1 MGGLFGFVDKVLGT
15 DFSGDKARKQID
27 KATAAAQGANAAAAE
42 TMKQYGEEA
51 ARIYEKYVREGMDAT
66 EAATKAA
73 MEAVNAGNAQAIA
86 THRSGGA
93 EALARLEQGYQQGQD
108 TYREQFQAGQAAR
121 QPFVQAGTQMLGA
134 VPQLAAALG
143 IPGAGGYDVTA
154 SPLYQWQMQQMDEQL
169 ANQLAA
175 MGVGND
181 TVAAYIRSKNVGQLG
196 AEERQRQVADLQ
208 NMAGMGMQAAST
220 FGMPEFQSAGELGSM
235 NIGAGMNAAN
245 LMGQTTGNVANLQA
259 QQGANQ
265 ADLLNQAAV
274 NRGNSLAGLGQG
286 LANIQLGIGGNMG
299 QSQIAGGQ
307 MAMNA
312 GLSKAS
318 MPNPMNQLI
327 NTGLQLYGMGAFGGA
342 PAAAAPIAAA
352 APAVSAPASGGYS
365 YKPSQY
371 GYSWGL

>member
-1 MGGLFGFVDKVLGT
+1 MSLFKFVDKILGS

-27 KATAAAQGANAAAAE
+27 QATAAGQAGNAAAAA

-51 ARIYEKYVREGMDAT
+51 SRIYEKYVREGMDT
-66 EAATKAA
+66 FEAANKAA
-73 MEAVNAGNAQAIA
+73 TEAVNAGYEQAIA

-93 EALARLEQGYQQGQD
+93 EALARLEQGYQQGEQTYQD
-108 TYREQFQAGQAAR
+108 MFQAGQDAR
-121 QPFVQAGTQMLGA
+121 QPYIQSGTQMLGA

-143 IPGAGGYDVTA
+143 IPGAGNYDVTA

-196 AEERQRQVADLQ
+196 AEERQRQIGDLQ
-208 NMAGMGMQAAST
+208 QMAGMGMQAAST
-220 FGMPEFQSAGELGSM
+220 FGMPEYQAAGELGSM
-235 NIGAGMNAAN
+235 GIGAGMNAAN

-259 QQGANQ
+259 QQGTNQ
-265 ADLLNQAAV
+265 ADLLSQAAV
-274 NRGNSLAGLGQG
+274 NRGNSLTGLGQG
-286 LANIQLGIGGNMG
+286 LSQIQLGMGGNVG
-299 QSQIAGGQ
+299 QSQIASGQ

-318 MPNPMNQLI
+318 MPNPVNQLI
-327 NTGLQLYGMGAFGGA
+327 NTGLQLYGMGAFGGGGSA
-342 PAAAAPIAAA
+342 SPAAATT
-352 APAVSAPASGGYS
+352 GGS
-365 YKPSQY
+365 VGRFSFNNMPRQY
-371 GYSWGL
+371 GL

>member
-1 MGGLFGFVDKVLGT
+1 MGGIFGFVDKILGS

-27 KATAAAQGANAAAAE
+27 KAAAAGQAGNAAAAE
-42 TMKQYGEEA
+42 TIKQYGEEA
-51 ARIYEKYVREGMDAT
+51 SRIYEKYVREGMDAT

-73 MEAVNAGNAQAIA
+73 TDAVNAGYEQAIA

-108 TYREQFQAGQAAR
+108 VYREQFQAGQTAR
-121 QPFVQAGTQMLGA
+121 QPYVDAGTQMLGA
-134 VPQLAAALG
+134 VPQLAGALG

-154 SPLYQWQMQQMDEQL
+154 SPLYQWQMQQMDDQL

-175 MGVGND
+175 MGIGND

-220 FGMPEFQSAGELGSM
+220 FGMPEYQAAGELGSM

-259 QQGANQ
+259 QQGTNQ
-265 ADLLNQAAV
+265 AELLNQAAV

-286 LANIQLGIGGNMG
+286 LSQIQLGMGGNLG

-312 GLSKAS
+312 GLSKAQI
-318 MPNPMNQLI
+318 PNGMNQLI
-327 NTGLQLYGMGAFGGA
+327 NTGLQLYGMGAFGGGVS
-342 PAAAAPIAAA
+342 PAAVA
-352 APAVSAPASGGYS
+352 APAVSAPASSGGYS

-371 GYSWGL
+371 GYNWGL

>member
-1 MGGLFGFVDKVLGT
+1 MGGIFGFVDKVLGT

-27 KATAAAQGANAAAAE
+27 KATAAAQAGNAAAAE

-51 ARIYEKYVREGMDAT
+51 SRIYEKYVREGMSEF
-66 EAATKAA
+66 EAANKAA
-73 MEAVNAGNAQAIA
+73 TEAVNAGYAQAIA

-93 EALARLEQGYQQGQD
+93 EALARLEQGYGEGEQA
-108 TYREQFQAGQAAR
+108 YRDMFQAGQDAR

-143 IPGAGGYDVTA
+143 IPGAGNYDVTA

-169 ANQLAA
+169 AHQLAA

-259 QQGANQ
+259 QQGTNQ
-265 ADLLNQAAV
+265 ADLLAQAAV

-286 LANIQLGIGGNMG
+286 LSQIQLGMGGNVG

-312 GLSKAS
+312 GLSKAA
-318 MPNPMNQLI
+318 MPNPVNQLI
-327 NTGLQLYGMGAFGGA
+327 NTGLQLYGMGAFGGGS
-342 PAAAAPIAAA
+342 
-352 APAVSAPASGGYS
+352 SALPPTQNMGASTYRNVGQ
-365 YKPSQY
+365 PFMY
-371 GYSWGL
+371 GLSGIPGIG